1 MTKSKLW
8 DITKGRPWVTAVTF
22 LVAVVA
28 LIVAIVG
35 LVLALQGRLA
45 GAQVTPYEPTGYT
58 VIRGQDQFPSDL
70 LVLPLEWENSGGQ
83 TAVVR
88 YPSLTLHNVESG
100 QDLVLDLAGE
110 YADISAKAFQDAA
123 AYKPER
129 SFLLAPHA
137 VSLRVLAFR
146 VSDWWDEKNEN
157 YGFKFLGDE
166 CYEVSIGY
174 QINQGAPAEVAL
186 FEMPILSTVNRL
198 DPAAGYWWD
207 FWSLKNTSCD
217 K

>member
-22 LVAVVA
+22 LVSVLA

-35 LVLALQGRLA
+35 LVLALQGRFA
-45 GAQVTPYEPTGYT
+45 APKVTPYEPTGYT
-58 VIRGQDQFPSDL
+58 IIRGQDTFPSDL
-70 LVLPLEWENSGGQ
+70 LVLPLEWENSSGQ

-88 YPSLTLHNVESG
+88 YPSLKLHNVESG
-100 QDLVLDLAGE
+100 EDLVFDLTGE
-110 YADISAKAFQDAA
+110 YADISTNVFQGGAG
-123 AYKPER
+123 YKPER
-129 SFLLAPHA
+129 SFLLEAHA

-146 VSDWWDEKNEN
+146 ASDWWDEKNEN
-157 YGFKFLGDE
+157 YAFKFLGED
-166 CYEVSIGY
+166 CYEVSINY
-174 QINQGAPAEVAL
+174 QINQQPPVEVSL
-186 FEMPILSTVNRL
+186 FEMPIFDTVNRL

-207 FWSLKNTSCD
+207 FWSLRNTSCD